1 MQQNSRWAEGEEMMD
16 DLAISGE
23 DLRKSLQELEYIN
36 QVLGGKKVLTGAFR
50 QIMNTLLKDPGQ
62 SSFKLTD
69 IGCGGGDLLAM
80 AKKWFEKEGVQMECE
95 GIDAN
100 PNVIAYAE
108 EHYGQNNIKFI
119 TEDITSFDFKKR
131 EFDLVLL
138 TLFCHHF
145 SDDLLAMFLRQ
156 LAEKTHIAIVIND
169 LHRHPLPYYFIQ
181 ATTALFSRSAMVKND
196 APLSVKRGF
205 KKQEWI
211 TILQKA
217 GITNYSLRWYWPFRH
232 QLIIYPENFNEST
245 S

>member
-1 MQQNSRWAEGEEMMD
+1 MKQANRWAEGEEMMD
-16 DLAISGE
+16 DLEVSGE
-23 DLRKSLQELEYIN
+23 DLNRSLRELEYIN
-36 QVLGGKKVLTGAFR
+36 QKLGGQKVLKDAFR
-50 QIMNTLLKDPGQ
+50 EILQNRITENPGQ
-62 SSFKLTD
+62 PLKITD
-69 IGCGGGDLLAM
+69 VGCGGGDLLVM
-80 AKKWFEKEGVQMECE
+80 AQQWFEKQGIDVECE

-100 PNVIAYAE
+100 PNVIAYAQ
-108 EHYGQNNIKFI
+108 EHHSQSNIQFF

-131 EFDLVLL
+131 EFDIVML

-169 LHRHPLPYYFIQ
+169 LHRHPLPYYFIKA
-181 ATTALFSRSAMVKND
+181 ATAVISRSKMVKND

-232 QLIIYPENFNEST
+232 QLIIYPKPEQET
-245 S
+245 SG